1 MQMQNVLVGAIASVF
16 LFATTACQNRREVAT
31 SPTEL
36 PPPTPPAAIDSKNF
50 VNKSSSLPSSQTLN
64 LQVNHPNGSVLQVK
78 GIDFA
83 GDRITLKFTVTNS
96 LKQSI
101 KLNHSEMVLHDN
113 LGNSYSLLPLPQ
125 NPELEIL
132 SGETIKGSLIFL
144 GRIAPTATSLTL
156 TTNSQAGSVQEN
168 ATNPKLVVAIP
179 ISKTKEPIA
188 TKESK

>member
-1 MQMQNVLVGAIASVF
+1 MQMQSVLVGAIASVF
-16 LFATTACQNRREVAT
+16 LFATTACQNRQEVAT

-36 PPPTPPAAIDSKNF
+36 PPPTPPAAIDSNKTF

-64 LQVNHPNGSVLQVK
+64 LQAHSNGSVLRVT
-78 GIDFA
+78 GIDFT
-83 GDRITLKFTVTNS
+83 GDRITLKFAVTNS

-101 KLNHSEMVLHDN
+101 KLNHSEMVLRDN
-113 LGNSYSLLPLPQ
+113 IGNSYSLLPLPQ

-144 GRIAPTATSLTL
+144 GRIAPTATSLKL
-156 TTNSQAGSVQEN
+156 TTNSQAESTQD
-168 ATNPKLVVAIP
+168 TNPKLVVAIP

>member
-1 MQMQNVLVGAIASVF
+1 MQMQSVLVGAIASVF
-16 LFATTACQNRREVAT
+16 LFATTACQNRQEVAT

-64 LQVNHPNGSVLQVK
+64 LQAHSNGSVLRVA

-83 GDRITLKFTVTNS
+83 GDRITLKFAVTNS
-96 LKQSI
+96 LKQSL
-101 KLNHSEMVLHDN
+101 KLNHSEMVLRDN

-156 TTNSQAGSVQEN
+156 TTNSQAESTQEN
-168 ATNPKLVVAIP
+168 ATNPKMVVAIP
-179 ISKTKEPIA
+179 ISKTKNPIA

>member
-1 MQMQNVLVGAIASVF
+1 MQMQSVLVGAIASVF
-16 LFATTACQNRREVAT
+16 LFAATACQNRQEVAT

-36 PPPTPPAAIDSKNF
+36 PPPTPPAAIDSNKTF

-64 LQVNHPNGSVLQVK
+64 VQAQSNGSVLRVM

-83 GDRITLKFTVTNS
+83 GDRITLKFAVTNS

-101 KLNHSEMVLHDN
+101 KLNHSEMILRDN

-144 GRIAPTATSLTL
+144 GRIAPMATSLTL
-156 TTNSQAGSVQEN
+156 TTNSQAESTQET
-168 ATNPKLVVAIP
+168 TNPKLVVAIP
-179 ISKTKEPIA
+179 ISKTKDPIA
-188 TKESK
+188 TKETK

>member
-1 MQMQNVLVGAIASVF
+1 MQMQSVLVGAIASLLLVT
-16 LFATTACQNRREVAT
+16 ATACQNRQEVAT

-83 GDRITLKFTVTNS
+83 GDRITLKFAVTNS
-96 LKQSI
+96 LEQSI
-101 KLNHSEMVLHDN
+101 KLNHSEMVLRDN

-125 NPELEIL
+125 NPELEIF

-156 TTNSQAGSVQEN
+156 TTNSQAESTQD
-168 ATNPKLVVAIP
+168 TNPKLVVAIP
-179 ISKTKEPIA
+179 ISKTKDPIA